1 MMFWISDS
9 VDSSK
14 MSILNERIFEKSF
27 GDIEVVF
34 ELYSVDTVCILSGIK
49 GNLKFIRSFR

>member
-14 MSILNERIFEKSF
+14 MSILNEKKKKKSF
-27 GDIEVVF
+27 GDIEVIF